1 MSTNQKYLN
10 KKPVLNMTSWM
21 KNQIPN
27 IYSFVSAD
35 VGAIQDEL
43 VERLQSVCE
52 TASLLYNRMMNNIEY
67 GREIERHR
75 RKKSKGRR
83 RNYRIKK
90 RIDKRNH

>member
-1 MSTNQKYLN
+1 
-10 KKPVLNMTSWM
+10 MTSWM

-27 IYSFVSAD
+27 LYSFVSAD

>member
-1 MSTNQKYLN
+1 
-10 KKPVLNMTSWM
+10 MTSWM

-52 TASLLYNRMMNNIEY
+52 TASLLYNRMMNNTEY

-83 RNYRIKK
+83 RNCRIKK